1 MRRVYFL
8 LASFWGS
15 ACAVPEVAFVDL
27 SGDRKRITVVDREKG
42 QYLGHVSTCL
52 LDDGI
57 TILAVYPKGHGRG
70 PIVYKKSND
79 GGRTWGERL
88 PTPASWETSRE
99 VPTLHQMQGLDGK
112 KRILLWSGLY
122 PARNAISEDEG
133 ESWSE
138 LKKVGDWGGIV
149 VMGSHLEMRTG
160 RGHYM
165 CVFHDDG
172 RFFSDRGK
180 LANPVEF
187 ALYRTLTM
195 DGGLSWSHP
204 EVLQRD
210 SAVHLCEPGLVRSPD
225 GSQIAMLLRENARRK
240 NSHIMFSDDEGK
252 TWSKPRE
259 LPITLTGDRH
269 TCRYTP
275 DGRLVIVFRGRYARG
290 NVISSTDG
298 DCVAWVGLYD
308 DLVRGE
314 PGQYLLRL
322 LDNKVGHD
330 TTYPGVEVLPDG
342 NGSIVVTTYGHWI
355 KGEAPYILSTRFSA
369 KELDARSEKHSK
381 IFLEKDA
388 MRVRK

>member
-8 LASFWGS
+8 LAAFCGS

-70 PIVYKKSND
+70 AIVYKKSND

-99 VPTLHQMQGLDGK
+99 VPTLHQMQVPDGK

-149 VMGSHLEMRTG
+149 VMGSHLKIRTG

-195 DGGLSWSHP
+195 DGGLSWSPP
-204 EVLQRD
+204 EVLQRA

-269 TCRYTP
+269 TCRYAP
-275 DGRLVIVFRGRYARG
+275 DGRLVIVFRGRYAGG
-290 NVISSTDG
+290 NVIPSTDG

-342 NGSIVVTTYGHWI
+342 NGPIVVTTYGHWI
-355 KGEAPYILSTRFSA
+355 KGEAPYILSTRFSM
-369 KELDARSEKHSK
+369 KELDARSEKYSK

>member
-275 DGRLVIVFRGRYARG
+275 DGRLVIVFRGRYPGG
-290 NVISSTDG
+290 NVIPSTDG

-322 LDNKVGHD
+322 LDN
-330 TTYPGVEVLPDG
+330 
-342 NGSIVVTTYGHWI
+342 
-355 KGEAPYILSTRFSA
+355 
-369 KELDARSEKHSK
+369 
-381 IFLEKDA
+381 
-388 MRVRK
+388 